1 MLSNE
6 QIKELK
12 EHVLKQIEDNF
23 PSDKKDFAKQ
33 QILSMTNEEFEDFLV
48 KNNVIQDGA
57 GNQEQKCIFCS
68 IIDNELKSYRISE
81 SRDAVAVLEINP
93 VSEGHVLIIPKLHDQ
108 PISEEIIEF
117 GKKISERIKK
127 ILSPKKVEIA
137 QSELFGHKILNII
150 PVYENENINSPRKK
164 VSEKNLEEIMKN
176 LEEKK
181 ETKKEVKE
189 EKKKNKILENVKLPK
204 RIP

>member
-1 MLSNE
+1 MLSDK

-23 PSDKKDFAKQ
+23 PADKKDFAKQ
-33 QILSMTNEEFEDFLV
+33 QILSMTHEEFEDFLV

-57 GNQEQKCIFCS
+57 GKQEQKCIFCS
-68 IIDNELKSYRISE
+68 IIDNELKSYRIDE
-81 SRDAVAVLEINP
+81 IKDAIAVLEINP
-93 VSEGHVLIIPKLHDQ
+93 VSEGHLLIIPKLHDY
-108 PISEEIIEF
+108 PISEEIIRF
-117 GKKISERIKK
+117 GKKMSERIKK
-127 ILSPKKVEIA
+127 VLSPRKIEIA

-164 VSEKNLEEIMKN
+164 ISDENLEEIMKK

-181 ETKKEVKE
+181 EEKKEVKE
-189 EKKKNKILENVKLPK
+189 EKKVLENIKLPK

>member
-1 MLSNE
+1 MLSDK

-23 PSDKKDFAKQ
+23 PADKKDFAKQ
-33 QILSMTNEEFEDFLV
+33 QILSMTHEEFEDFLV
-48 KNNVIQDGA
+48 KNNVIQDVA
-57 GNQEQKCIFCS
+57 GKQEQKCIFCS
-68 IIDNELKSYRISE
+68 IIDNELKSYRIDE
-81 SRDAVAVLEINP
+81 IKDAIAVLEINP
-93 VSEGHVLIIPKLHDQ
+93 VSEGHLLIIPKLHDY
-108 PISEEIIEF
+108 PISEEIIRF
-117 GKKISERIKK
+117 GKKMSERIKK
-127 ILSPKKVEIA
+127 VLSPRKIEIA

-164 VSEKNLEEIMKN
+164 ISDENLEEIMKK

-181 ETKKEVKE
+181 EEKKEVKE
-189 EKKKNKILENVKLPK
+189 EKKVLENIKLPK